1 MWIVGAIF
9 IGVTLGLMGSG
20 GSILTVPVLVYLVG
34 EDKDIAVAES
44 LAIVGLIAL
53 TSTIPNAISK
63 LIDWKCV
70 LFFGAPGMLGTLL
83 GAWLGASVITGTTKL
98 LLFAGVMVLASWTM
112 FSKRPVPKSST
123 LAKSDRK
130 DGDGN
135 DSNYSLMGDLDVGK
149 LFNFGIKGFAVGI
162 VTGVVGVG
170 GGFLIVPALA
180 TLTGL
185 KIREAIA
192 TSLFIITMNSCVG
205 FTKYSLTFRETDL
218 AINWTTILVFA
229 LVGAVGSLVGRQIG
243 KKLEQNTLRRL
254 FGTLLIL
261 MSAFIFWQEAPKVF
275 GFGETQESQ
284 ASEKD
289 LNLAATTHSEQNSN
303 D

>member
-34 EDKDIAVAES
+34 EDKDVAVAES

-70 LFFGAPGMLGTLL
+70 LFFGAPGMLGTLF

-98 LLFAGVMVLASWTM
+98 LLFAGIMLLASWTM

-123 LAKSDRK
+123 LSKN
-130 DGDGN
+130 GDGT
-135 DSNYSLMGDLDVGK
+135 DSKPSLLGDLKVGK

-218 AINWTTILVFA
+218 AINWTTILIFA
-229 LVGAVGSLVGRQIG
+229 LVGAVGSLLGRQIG

-261 MSAFIFWQEAPKVF
+261 MSAFIFWQEAPKAF
-275 GFGETQESQ
+275 GYGETQESQ
-284 ASEKD
+284 ASETNS
-289 LNLAATTHSEQNSN
+289 NLTATTDSVRDSA